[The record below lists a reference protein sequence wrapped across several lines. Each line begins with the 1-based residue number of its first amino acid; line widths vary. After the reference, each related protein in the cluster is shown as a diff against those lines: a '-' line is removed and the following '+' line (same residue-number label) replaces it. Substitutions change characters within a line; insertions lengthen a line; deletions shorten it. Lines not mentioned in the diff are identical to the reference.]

1 MINDQYLQ
9 NIKKFSKCNTE
20 KSNVQIRKQAKDMNK
35 YFTKKDKQM
44 KKDKQAHEKWLIPL
58 AFGKCR
64 SKPQ

>member
-44 KKDKQAHEKWLIPL
+44 T
-58 AFGKCR
+58 
-64 SKPQ
+64 ST